1 MKMTVHRIL
10 DAVLL
15 CILAAY
21 IFAGKDLAPFHADE
35 STFIRMSRDYKY
47 LVEGNLDRLLYR
59 PDPAEGGLEQKIRV
73 TTGSFNSLSIG
84 LARRLAG
91 LGSIPVNGFWLWDSS
106 PEMGDRMWDENIRRG
121 RMPDAQSLRVARIP
135 STLLGAAAIFLFFP
149 AALRLTES
157 RIAAWV
163 GSIVLATN
171 PLYLI
176 HVRRAMQEG
185 SKMFFL
191 CLALYF
197 AVRVLKTLESGRI
210 DKLGTLLLGIASGVT
225 LACKQDVAML
235 LAGIYVGLSLIPI
248 LLSGKRSIL
257 FPNLVL
263 LTASACVAYALFLL
277 LAPVWWG
284 WWPAALLLASLAL
297 LLYQSTPLEWAGRSK
312 RFLLVPIG
320 LLAGVTIA
328 SPNVWIRV
336 TEPIQLMADARKEV
350 MTAQLDYRVR
360 NGLFNLDT
368 PGKKAAHLAKTVF
381 DSNSMGTD
389 SPRFDIA
396 RTREQK
402 RAYLESFLSGRHGLR
417 LIDVLI
423 GALFAAGIWKTVRHF
438 GADSI
443 LVLSMLLLSALIL
456 FLSTP
461 LPFDRYFLV
470 LQIPYALLAGIGAQ
484 QLRARQSS

>member
-10 DAVLL
+10 DALLL
-15 CILAAY
+15 CALAAY
-21 IFAGKDLAPFHADE
+21 VFAGIGLAPFHADE

-47 LVEGNLDRLLYR
+47 LVEENLGRLLYR

-91 LGSIPVNGFWLWDSS
+91 FGSTPVNGFWLWDSS
-106 PEMGDRMWDENIRRG
+106 PELGDRMWDENIRRG

-135 STLLGAAAIFLFFP
+135 STLLGAAAIFLFFL

-157 RIAAWV
+157 RVAAWV

-197 AVRVLKTLESGRI
+197 AVRVLKTLESGRT
-210 DKLGTLLLGIASGVT
+210 DKLGTVLLGIASGVT

-235 LAGIYVGLSLIPI
+235 LAGIYVGLSLIPM

-257 FPNLVL
+257 FPNLAL
-263 LTASACVAYALFLL
+263 IMASACLAYAVFLL
-277 LAPVWWG
+277 LVPVWWG

-297 LLYQSTPLEWAGRSK
+297 LLYQTTPFAWDGRSK
-312 RFLLVPIG
+312 LFLLIPVG
-320 LLAGVTIA
+320 VLAGVTAA
-328 SPNVWIRV
+328 SPNVWISV
-336 TEPIQLMADARKEV
+336 LGPVQLMAEARKEV
-350 MTAQLDYRVR
+350 MAAQMAYRVR

-368 PGKKAAHLAKTVF
+368 PRRKAAHLVKTVF

-402 RAYLESFLSGRHGLR
+402 RAYLESFLSGRHGWLA
-417 LIDVLI
+417 IDVLI
-423 GALFAAGIWKTVRHF
+423 AALFVAGIWKTIRHF
-438 GADSI
+438 AADSI
-443 LVLSMLLLSALIL
+443 LLLSMLLLSALIL
-456 FLSTP
+456 FLTTP
-461 LPFDRYFLV
+461 LPFDRYYLV

-484 QLRARQSS
+484 QLWAWRM